1 MTDAA
6 GKPQD
11 RRFSI
16 AHLALVVPWVALVLG
31 AWDPINDNSFLWHVR
46 AGTLQADSGAVLVA
60 DPFSFTMLGEPWR
73 TQSWLAELFYGWAE
87 NLSGLQFVPFLLLM
101 VSALT
106 LVGIGLIAYR
116 RSRSVPAT
124 AFVSILA
131 TLALISFLVPRPVI
145 FSYLLMTLVIVSW
158 DHLRLRWAVPI
169 LFWVWAAVHASFVI
183 GLAYVGLSLIMKRE
197 WRWLP
202 TAVVAGL
209 ATLATAHG
217 LGVVGFLLDFGESSD
232 ALRYLIEWRRP
243 ELFDPVF
250 LPLAGAIIFIV
261 IGAFRQRIF
270 PRHLWLIVPFVI
282 LGLSSVR
289 AIPMAFL
296 GLVPLTAQAL
306 SGLEIGSRPSHRA
319 PIAAIF
325 VGFVLVLPFLLVSS
339 TGLAEGRFPVEAASS
354 LAGVPTFHDDVVG
367 GYLIWAEGPERL
379 VYIDDRAELYGDRMA
394 EFVGVREG
402 EIDWQPVFAR
412 DQIEQAL
419 LRNSEPMV
427 EWLTEA
433 GWNLEYRDEEF
444 AVLAK

>member
-6 GKPQD
+6 GKPHD

>member
-339 TGLAEGRFPVEAASS
+339 TGLAEGRFPVDAASS